1 MNVDV
6 PTGPPSREE
15 VVDALRR
22 VGMDGWVRQLVLM
35 VQLAA
40 ELYPEEIR
48 AALAHVFDCS
58 AALQRMEQIVVL
70 AARIE
75 AKLEDVHSLAYGIE
89 RSNTVARLTML
100 ESRVQGAS
108 EYVRELVATLKRAGV
123 LKDKGPKNEQANR
136 GRQDR
141 PRS

>member
-1 MNVDV
+1 MDVDV

-48 AALAHVFDCS
+48 AALA
-58 AALQRMEQIVVL
+58 QETPRWPVL
-70 AARIE
+70 
-75 AKLEDVHSLAYGIE
+75 
-89 RSNTVARLTML
+89 
-100 ESRVQGAS
+100 
-108 EYVRELVATLKRAGV
+108 
-123 LKDKGPKNEQANR
+123 
-136 GRQDR
+136 
-141 PRS
+141 